1 MSKKS
6 TPFADEPAPL
16 PNGTMALADQ
26 PAPIVTPA
34 QRTFKRL
41 IEEIEKIEN
50 RQQELGGLLDT
61 FHSLFAAKLHPL
73 QDERDTIHRAL
84 VLFLDAQLFRDGWSE
99 FDRSTMRQVLCKM
112 AELLFGGKY
121 HDDMEVLF
129 DRYSEI
135 SLADRTAEQ
144 KRELAEDL
152 EAAFG
157 VDMKAADSE
166 QKPEEMLREAL
177 RKLEA
182 DEAAGAQ
189 AAEAQAEEASAA
201 MKRNTRKSAR
211 VREEEK
217 QALDAGNLLK
227 QIYRKL
233 TSALH
238 PDREA
243 EHEERLRKTAL
254 MTEVNKAYADGNLL
268 KLLHLQWEALKID
281 ARAAG
286 AMADDKLKVINQT
299 LAQQRDELKMECREL
314 ETMIRER
321 FHLPPTGALTTASLQ
336 KALKSQAANARIG
349 NGNLRHDLTS
359 IRHSRAEF
367 KIWLGVQRDW
377 LDEEDAL
384 DEFLS
389 ANAAVKGARRLLS
402 KVRREGSGDLVFTS
416 ENKPPTST
424 VIPAQAGIQ
433 CLFCVSR

>member
-1 MSKKS
+1 MTSATSKKS
-6 TPFADEPAPL
+6 PSFADEPAPL
-16 PNGTMALADQ
+16 PNSTMALADQ
-26 PAPIVTPA
+26 PVPILTPA

-61 FHSLFAAKLHPL
+61 FRSLFAAKLHPL

-84 VLFLDAQLFRDGWSE
+84 VLFLDAQLLRDGWSQ

-121 HDDMEVLF
+121 HDEMEVLF
-129 DRYSEI
+129 DRHSEV

-157 VDMKAADSE
+157 VDMKAAAESE
-166 QKPEEMLREAL
+166 QSPEEMLREAL
-177 RKLEA
+177 RQLEA

-189 AAEAQAEEASAA
+189 ADEAQAEEARAA

-238 PDREA
+238 PDRETD
-243 EHEERLRKTAL
+243 HEERLRKTAL

-299 LAQQRDELKMECREL
+299 LAQQRDELKVECREL
-314 ETMIRER
+314 ETMIREK

-367 KIWLGVQRDW
+367 KTWLGVQREW
-377 LDEEDAL
+377 LDEEDSL

-389 ANAAVKGARRLLS
+389 ANAAVKGARR
-402 KVRREGSGDLVFTS
+402 
-416 ENKPPTST
+416 
-424 VIPAQAGIQ
+424 
-433 CLFCVSR
+433 

>member
-1 MSKKS
+1 MTSATSKKS
-6 TPFADEPAPL
+6 TSIADEPAPL

-26 PAPIVTPA
+26 PAPILTPALTPA

-61 FHSLFAAKLHPL
+61 FRSLFAAKLHPL
-73 QDERDTIHRAL
+73 QDERDMIHRAL
-84 VLFLDAQLFRDGWSE
+84 VLFLDAQLVRDGWSQ

-121 HDDMEVLF
+121 HDEMEVLF
-129 DRYSEI
+129 DRHSEV

-157 VDMKAADSE
+157 VDMKTAADSE
-166 QKPEEMLREAL
+166 QTPEEMLREAL
-177 RKLEA
+177 RQREA

-189 AAEAQAEEASAA
+189 AVEASAV

-238 PDREA
+238 PDRETD
-243 EHEERLRKTAL
+243 HEERLRKTAL

-268 KLLHLQWEALKID
+268 KLLHLQWEALKIE

-299 LAQQRDELKMECREL
+299 LAKQRDELKVECREL
-314 ETMIRER
+314 ETMIREK
-321 FHLPPTGALTTASLQ
+321 FHLPPTGALTMASLQ

-367 KIWLGVQRDW
+367 KIWLGVQREW
-377 LDEEDAL
+377 LDEEDSL

-389 ANAAVKGARRLLS
+389 AVSTKARR
-402 KVRREGSGDLVFTS
+402 
-416 ENKPPTST
+416 
-424 VIPAQAGIQ
+424 
-433 CLFCVSR
+433 

>member
-1 MSKKS
+1 MSKKTTS
-6 TPFADEPAPL
+6 FADEPAPL

-50 RQQELGGLLDT
+50 RQQEFGGLLDT

-112 AELLFGGKY
+112 AELLFGGKH
-121 HDDMEVLF
+121 HDDMEALF
-129 DRYSEI
+129 DRHSEI

-177 RKLEA
+177 RQLEA
-182 DEAAGAQ
+182 DEAAG
-189 AAEAQAEEASAA
+189 AA

-233 TSALH
+233 TSVLH

-243 EHEERLRKTAL
+243 DHEERLRKTAL

-299 LAQQRDELKMECREL
+299 LAQQRDELKVECREL

-377 LDEEDAL
+377 LDEEDSL

-389 ANAAVKGARRLLS
+389 ANAAVKGARR
-402 KVRREGSGDLVFTS
+402 
-416 ENKPPTST
+416 
-424 VIPAQAGIQ
+424 
-433 CLFCVSR
+433 

>member
-1 MSKKS
+1 
-6 TPFADEPAPL
+6 
-16 PNGTMALADQ
+16 
-26 PAPIVTPA
+26 
-34 QRTFKRL
+34 
-41 IEEIEKIEN
+41 
-50 RQQELGGLLDT
+50 
-61 FHSLFAAKLHPL
+61 
-73 QDERDTIHRAL
+73 
-84 VLFLDAQLFRDGWSE
+84 
-99 FDRSTMRQVLCKM
+99 
-112 AELLFGGKY
+112 
-121 HDDMEVLF
+121 
-129 DRYSEI
+129 
-135 SLADRTAEQ
+135 
-144 KRELAEDL
+144 
-152 EAAFG
+152 
-157 VDMKAADSE
+157 
-166 QKPEEMLREAL
+166 MLREAL
-177 RKLEA
+177 RQLEA
-182 DEAAGAQ
+182 DEAAG
-189 AAEAQAEEASAA
+189 AA

-233 TSALH
+233 TSTLH

-243 EHEERLRKTAL
+243 DHEERLRKTAL

-299 LAQQRDELKMECREL
+299 LAQQRDELKVECREL

-377 LDEEDAL
+377 LDEEDSL

-389 ANAAVKGARRLLS
+389 ANAAVKGARR
-402 KVRREGSGDLVFTS
+402 
-416 ENKPPTST
+416 
-424 VIPAQAGIQ
+424 
-433 CLFCVSR
+433 

>member
-1 MSKKS
+1 MTSATSKKS
-6 TPFADEPAPL
+6 TSFADEPAPL
-16 PNGTMALADQ
+16 PNGTMVLAGQ
-26 PAPIVTPA
+26 PTPILTPA

-50 RQQELGGLLDT
+50 RQQALGGLLDT
-61 FHSLFAAKLHPL
+61 FRSLFAAKLHPL

-84 VLFLDAQLFRDGWSE
+84 VLFLDAQLLRDGWSE
-99 FDRSTMRQVLCKM
+99 FDRSTMRQLLCKM

-121 HDDMEVLF
+121 HDEMEVLF
-129 DRYSEI
+129 DRHSEI

-157 VDMKAADSE
+157 VDMKAAADSE
-166 QKPEEMLREAL
+166 QNPEEMLREAL
-177 RKLEA
+177 RQLEA

-189 AAEAQAEEASAA
+189 AA

-233 TSALH
+233 TSVLH

-243 EHEERLRKTAL
+243 DHEERLRKTAL

-299 LAQQRDELKMECREL
+299 LAQQRDELKVECREL

-367 KIWLGVQRDW
+367 KTWLGVQREW

-389 ANAAVKGARRLLS
+389 ANAAVKGARR
-402 KVRREGSGDLVFTS
+402 
-416 ENKPPTST
+416 
-424 VIPAQAGIQ
+424 
-433 CLFCVSR
+433 

>member
-1 MSKKS
+1 MTSATSKKS
-6 TPFADEPAPL
+6 SSFADAPAPL

-26 PAPIVTPA
+26 PAPILTPA

-61 FHSLFAAKLHPL
+61 FRSLFAAKLHPL
-73 QDERDTIHRAL
+73 QDERDTINRAL
-84 VLFLDAQLFRDGWSE
+84 VLFLDAQLLRDGWSQ

-121 HDDMEVLF
+121 HDEMEALF
-129 DRYSEI
+129 DRHSEV

-157 VDMKAADSE
+157 VELKAAADSG
-166 QKPEEMLREAL
+166 QTPEEVLREAL
-177 RKLEA
+177 RQLEA

-189 AAEAQAEEASAA
+189 AVEARAA

-238 PDREA
+238 PDRETDHA
-243 EHEERLRKTAL
+243 ERLRKTAL

-268 KLLHLQWEALKID
+268 KLLHLQWVALKID

-286 AMADDKLKVINQT
+286 AMADDKMKVINQT
-299 LAQQRDELKMECREL
+299 LAQQRDESKVECREL
-314 ETMIRER
+314 ETMIREK
-321 FHLPPTGALTTASLQ
+321 FHLPPTGALTMASLQ
-336 KALKSQAANARIG
+336 KTLKSQAANARIG

-359 IRHSRAEF
+359 IRHSRDEF
-367 KIWLGVQRDW
+367 KTWLGVQRDW
-377 LDEEDAL
+377 LDEEDSL

-389 ANAAVKGARRLLS
+389 ASAAVKGARR
-402 KVRREGSGDLVFTS
+402 
-416 ENKPPTST
+416 
-424 VIPAQAGIQ
+424 
-433 CLFCVSR
+433 

>member
-1 MSKKS
+1 MTSATSKKPS
-6 TPFADEPAPL
+6 SIADEPAPL
-16 PNGTMALADQ
+16 PNGTIALADQ
-26 PAPIVTPA
+26 PAPILTPALTPA

-61 FHSLFAAKLHPL
+61 FRSLFAAKLHPL
-73 QDERDTIHRAL
+73 QDERDMIHRAL
-84 VLFLDAQLFRDGWSE
+84 VLYLDAQLARDGWSQ

-121 HDDMEVLF
+121 HDEMEVLF
-129 DRYSEI
+129 DRHSEV

-157 VDMKAADSE
+157 VDLKTAADSA
-166 QKPEEMLREAL
+166 QTPEEMLREAL
-177 RKLEA
+177 RQLEA
-182 DEAAGAQ
+182 DEAAGAEVDD
-189 AAEAQAEEASAA
+189 AAEARAA

-238 PDREA
+238 PDRETD
-243 EHEERLRKTAL
+243 HEERLRKTAL

-299 LAQQRDELKMECREL
+299 LAKQRDELKVECREL
-314 ETMIRER
+314 ETMIREK
-321 FHLPPTGALTTASLQ
+321 FHLPPTGALTMASLQ

-367 KIWLGVQRDW
+367 KIWLGVQREW
-377 LDEEDAL
+377 LDEEDSL

-389 ANAAVKGARRLLS
+389 AVSTKARR
-402 KVRREGSGDLVFTS
+402 
-416 ENKPPTST
+416 
-424 VIPAQAGIQ
+424 
-433 CLFCVSR
+433 

>member
-1 MSKKS
+1 MTSATSKKS
-6 TPFADEPAPL
+6 TSIAGEPAPM

-26 PAPIVTPA
+26 PAPILTPA

-61 FHSLFAAKLHPL
+61 FRSLFAAKLHPL
-73 QDERDTIHRAL
+73 QDERDMIHRAL
-84 VLFLDAQLFRDGWSE
+84 VLLLDAQLLRDGWSE

-121 HDDMEVLF
+121 HDEMEVLF
-129 DRYSEI
+129 DRHSEV

-152 EAAFG
+152 EAAG
-157 VDMKAADSE
+157 T
-166 QKPEEMLREAL
+166 
-177 RKLEA
+177 
-182 DEAAGAQ
+182 Q
-189 AAEAQAEEASAA
+189 AVEAQAEEAQTDEAKA
-201 MKRNTRKSAR
+201 GKKRNTRKSAR

-238 PDREA
+238 PDRETD
-243 EHEERLRKTAL
+243 HEERLRKTAL

-268 KLLHLQWEALKID
+268 KLLHLQWEASKIE

-299 LAQQRDELKMECREL
+299 LAKQRDELKVECREL
-314 ETMIRER
+314 ETMIREK

-367 KIWLGVQRDW
+367 KTWLGVQREW
-377 LDEEDAL
+377 LDEEDSL

-389 ANAAVKGARRLLS
+389 AAVKGARR
-402 KVRREGSGDLVFTS
+402 
-416 ENKPPTST
+416 
-424 VIPAQAGIQ
+424 
-433 CLFCVSR
+433 

>member
-1 MSKKS
+1 MSKKT

-50 RQQELGGLLDT
+50 RQQEFGGFLDT
-61 FHSLFAAKLHPL
+61 FRSLFAAKLHPL

-99 FDRSTMRQVLCKM
+99 FERSTMRQVLCKM
-112 AELLFGGKY
+112 AELLFGGKH

-129 DRYSEI
+129 DRHSEI

-157 VDMKAADSE
+157 VDMKAAADSE
-166 QKPEEMLREAL
+166 QNPEEMLREAL
-177 RKLEA
+177 RQLEA

-243 EHEERLRKTAL
+243 DHEERLHKTAL

-299 LAQQRDELKMECREL
+299 LAQQRDELKLECREL
-314 ETMIRER
+314 ETMIRES

-389 ANAAVKGARRLLS
+389 ANAAVKGARR
-402 KVRREGSGDLVFTS
+402 
-416 ENKPPTST
+416 
-424 VIPAQAGIQ
+424 
-433 CLFCVSR
+433 

>member
-1 MSKKS
+1 MTSATSKKS
-6 TPFADEPAPL
+6 TSIADEPAPL

-26 PAPIVTPA
+26 PAPILTPALTPA

-61 FHSLFAAKLHPL
+61 FRSSFAAKLHPL
-73 QDERDTIHRAL
+73 QDERDMIHRAL
-84 VLFLDAQLFRDGWSE
+84 VLFLDAQLARDGWSQ

-121 HDDMEVLF
+121 HDEMEVLF
-129 DRYSEI
+129 DRHSEV

-157 VDMKAADSE
+157 VDMKTAADSE
-166 QKPEEMLREAL
+166 QTPEEMLREAL
-177 RKLEA
+177 RQLEA

-189 AAEAQAEEASAA
+189 AVEASAV

-238 PDREA
+238 PDRETD
-243 EHEERLRKTAL
+243 HEERLRKTAL

-299 LAQQRDELKMECREL
+299 LAKQRDELKVECREL
-314 ETMIRER
+314 ETMIREK
-321 FHLPPTGALTTASLQ
+321 FHLPPTGALTMASLQ

-367 KIWLGVQRDW
+367 KIWLGVQREW
-377 LDEEDAL
+377 LDEEDSL

-389 ANAAVKGARRLLS
+389 AVSTKARR
-402 KVRREGSGDLVFTS
+402 
-416 ENKPPTST
+416 
-424 VIPAQAGIQ
+424 
-433 CLFCVSR
+433 

>member
-1 MSKKS
+1 MSKKTTS
-6 TPFADEPAPL
+6 FADEPAPL

-50 RQQELGGLLDT
+50 RQQEFGGLLDT
-61 FHSLFAAKLHPL
+61 FHALFAAKLHPL

-84 VLFLDAQLFRDGWSE
+84 VLFLDGQLFRDGWSE

-112 AELLFGGKY
+112 AELLFGGKH
-121 HDDMEVLF
+121 HDEMEVLF
-129 DRYSEI
+129 DRHSEI

-157 VDMKAADSE
+157 VDMKAAADSE

-177 RKLEA
+177 RQLEA
-182 DEAAGAQ
+182 DEAAG
-189 AAEAQAEEASAA
+189 AA

-233 TSALH
+233 TSVLH

-243 EHEERLRKTAL
+243 DHEERLRKTAL

-299 LAQQRDELKMECREL
+299 LAQQRDELKVECREL

-377 LDEEDAL
+377 LDEEDSL

-389 ANAAVKGARRLLS
+389 ANAAVKGARR
-402 KVRREGSGDLVFTS
+402 
-416 ENKPPTST
+416 
-424 VIPAQAGIQ
+424 
-433 CLFCVSR
+433 

>member
-1 MSKKS
+1 MTSAMSKKTTS
-6 TPFADEPAPL
+6 FADEPAPL

-50 RQQELGGLLDT
+50 RQQEFGGLLDT

-112 AELLFGGKY
+112 AELLFGGRH
-121 HDDMEVLF
+121 HDDMEALF
-129 DRYSEI
+129 DRHSEI

-177 RKLEA
+177 RQLEA
-182 DEAAGAQ
+182 DEAAG
-189 AAEAQAEEASAA
+189 AA

-233 TSALH
+233 TSVLH

-243 EHEERLRKTAL
+243 DHEERLRKTAL

-299 LAQQRDELKMECREL
+299 LAQQRDELKVECREL

-377 LDEEDAL
+377 LDEEDSL

-389 ANAAVKGARRLLS
+389 ANAAVKGARR
-402 KVRREGSGDLVFTS
+402 
-416 ENKPPTST
+416 
-424 VIPAQAGIQ
+424 
-433 CLFCVSR
+433 

>member
-1 MSKKS
+1 MTSATSKKS
-6 TPFADEPAPL
+6 ASLADEPAP
-16 PNGTMALADQ
+16 PRSSAMGTMALADQ
-26 PAPIVTPA
+26 PAPILTPA

-61 FHSLFAAKLHPL
+61 FRSLFAAKLNPL

-84 VLFLDAQLFRDGWSE
+84 VLFLDSQLLRDGWSE

-121 HDDMEVLF
+121 HDEMEVLF
-129 DRYSEI
+129 DRHSEV

-157 VDMKAADSE
+157 VNMKTAADSG
-166 QKPEEMLREAL
+166 QTPEEMLREAL
-177 RKLEA
+177 RQLET
-182 DEAAGAQ
+182 DEAAGAEVGG
-189 AAEAQAEEASAA
+189 AADAHADK
-201 MKRNTRKSAR
+201 KRNTRKSAR

-233 TSALH
+233 ASALH
-238 PDREA
+238 PDRETNQ
-243 EHEERLRKTAL
+243 EERLRKTAL
-254 MTEVNKAYADGNLL
+254 MTEVNQAYADGNLL
-268 KLLHLQWEALKID
+268 KLLHLQWQALKID

-299 LAQQRDELKMECREL
+299 LAQQRDELKVECREL
-314 ETMIRER
+314 ETMIREK

-367 KIWLGVQRDW
+367 KTWLGVQRDW
-377 LDEEDAL
+377 LDEEDSL

-389 ANAAVKGARRLLS
+389 AAAAVKRARR
-402 KVRREGSGDLVFTS
+402 
-416 ENKPPTST
+416 
-424 VIPAQAGIQ
+424 
-433 CLFCVSR
+433 

>member
-1 MSKKS
+1 MTSATSKKS
-6 TPFADEPAPL
+6 PSIADEPAPL
-16 PNGTMALADQ
+16 PNSAMALADQ
-26 PAPIVTPA
+26 PAPILTPALTPA

-61 FHSLFAAKLHPL
+61 FRSLFAAKLHPL
-73 QDERDTIHRAL
+73 QDERDMIHRAL
-84 VLFLDAQLFRDGWSE
+84 VLFLDAQLARDGWSQ

-121 HDDMEVLF
+121 HDEMEVLF
-129 DRYSEI
+129 DRHSEV

-157 VDMKAADSE
+157 VELKTAADSE
-166 QKPEEMLREAL
+166 QTPEEMLREAL
-177 RKLEA
+177 RQLEA

-189 AAEAQAEEASAA
+189 AVEARAF

-238 PDREA
+238 PDRETD
-243 EHEERLRKTAL
+243 HEERLRKTAL

-299 LAQQRDELKMECREL
+299 LAKQRDELKVECREL
-314 ETMIRER
+314 ETMIREK
-321 FHLPPTGALTTASLQ
+321 FHLPPTGALTMASLQ

-367 KIWLGVQRDW
+367 KIWLGVQREW
-377 LDEEDAL
+377 LDEEDSL

-389 ANAAVKGARRLLS
+389 ANAAVKGARR
-402 KVRREGSGDLVFTS
+402 K
-416 ENKPPTST
+416 
-424 VIPAQAGIQ
+424 
-433 CLFCVSR
+433 

>member
-1 MSKKS
+1 MSRPAANVKCVSASKSPMTSATSKKS
-6 TPFADEPAPL
+6 PSFADERAPL

-26 PAPIVTPA
+26 PAPILTPA
-34 QRTFKRL
+34 QHTFKRL
-41 IEEIEKIEN
+41 IEEIEKIEH

-61 FHSLFAAKLHPL
+61 FRSLFAVKLHPL
-73 QDERDTIHRAL
+73 QDERDMIHRAL
-84 VLFLDAQLFRDGWSE
+84 VLFLDAQLLRDGWSE

-121 HDDMEVLF
+121 HDEMEALF
-129 DRYSEI
+129 DRHSEV

-157 VDMKAADSE
+157 VDMKSAAESG
-166 QKPEEMLREAL
+166 QTPEEMLREAL
-177 RKLEA
+177 RQREA
-182 DEAAGAQ
+182 DEAAGAEVDG
-189 AAEAQAEEASAA
+189 AAVARAA
-201 MKRNTRKSAR
+201 MKRNARKSAR

-238 PDREA
+238 PDRETDHA
-243 EHEERLRKTAL
+243 ERLRKTAL

-268 KLLHLQWEALKID
+268 RLLHLQWEALKID

-299 LAQQRDELKMECREL
+299 LVQQRDELKVECREL
-314 ETMIRER
+314 ETMIREK

-359 IRHSRAEF
+359 IRQSRTEF
-367 KIWLGVQRDW
+367 KTWLGVQRDW
-377 LDEEDAL
+377 LDEEDSL

-389 ANAAVKGARRLLS
+389 AAAAVKR
-402 KVRREGSGDLVFTS
+402 
-416 ENKPPTST
+416 
-424 VIPAQAGIQ
+424 AQ
-433 CLFCVSR
+433 R

>member
-1 MSKKS
+1 MTSATSKKS
-6 TPFADEPAPL
+6 PSIADEPAPL
-16 PNGTMALADQ
+16 PNSAMALADQ
-26 PAPIVTPA
+26 PAPILTPA

-61 FHSLFAAKLHPL
+61 FRSLFAAKLHPL
-73 QDERDTIHRAL
+73 QDERDMIHRAL
-84 VLFLDAQLFRDGWSE
+84 VLFLDAQLVRDGWSQ

-121 HDDMEVLF
+121 HDEMEVLF
-129 DRYSEI
+129 DRHSEV

-157 VDMKAADSE
+157 VELKTAADSE
-166 QKPEEMLREAL
+166 QTPEEMLREAL
-177 RKLEA
+177 RQLEA

-189 AAEAQAEEASAA
+189 ADEARAA

-238 PDREA
+238 PDRETD
-243 EHEERLRKTAL
+243 HEERLRKTAL

-299 LAQQRDELKMECREL
+299 LAKQRDELKVECREL
-314 ETMIRER
+314 ETMIREK
-321 FHLPPTGALTTASLQ
+321 FHLPPTGALTMASLQ

-367 KIWLGVQRDW
+367 KIWLGVQREW
-377 LDEEDAL
+377 LDEEDSL

-389 ANAAVKGARRLLS
+389 AVSTKARR
-402 KVRREGSGDLVFTS
+402 
-416 ENKPPTST
+416 
-424 VIPAQAGIQ
+424 
-433 CLFCVSR
+433 